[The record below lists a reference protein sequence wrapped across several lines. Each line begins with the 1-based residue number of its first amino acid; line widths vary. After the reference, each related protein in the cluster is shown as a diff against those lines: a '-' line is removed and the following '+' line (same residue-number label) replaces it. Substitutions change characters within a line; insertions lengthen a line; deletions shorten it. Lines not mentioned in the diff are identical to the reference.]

1 MSACEYVNPM
11 PEYSLFKNMKKYIIL
26 LLAAL
31 TVMPAD
37 LLARKDKDSG
47 LKVISYNI
55 RMGSANDGTNSWQ
68 YRYPASAMMID
79 DQKPDIFGLQEAL
92 PDQFKY
98 MDEILVDYKGVGV
111 PRDDGKKNGEIMAI
125 FWNKKTISMLKWG
138 TFWLSETPD
147 EPSLGWDA
155 ACKRTATW
163 ALMKDKKTGRKFF
176 YVNTHLD
183 HVGWEA
189 RKNGLALIVDYIGRM
204 NPKGYPMVLTGDFN
218 MDTTRPEFDDL
229 KKIMKNTREVAF
241 KTDRHNTYNGWG
253 KDKESII
260 DHIFY
265 SGFSS
270 CAEYQTIDKPY
281 NKRTFISDHYP
292 VSAIL
297 IL

>member
-1 MSACEYVNPM
+1 
-11 PEYSLFKNMKKYIIL
+11 MKKYIIL

-204 NPKGYPMVLTGDFN
+204 NPKSYPMVLTGDFN

-281 NKRTFISDHYP
+281 NKRTFISDHYL

-297 IL
+297 IF

>member
-1 MSACEYVNPM
+1 
-11 PEYSLFKNMKKYIIL
+11 MKKYIIL

-183 HVGWEA
+183 HV
-189 RKNGLALIVDYIGRM
+189 VCD
-204 NPKGYPMVLTGDFN
+204 
-218 MDTTRPEFDDL
+218 
-229 KKIMKNTREVAF
+229 
-241 KTDRHNTYNGWG
+241 
-253 KDKESII
+253 
-260 DHIFY
+260 
-265 SGFSS
+265 
-270 CAEYQTIDKPY
+270 
-281 NKRTFISDHYP
+281 
-292 VSAIL
+292 
-297 IL
+297 